1 MMTTTSYILLILI
14 CILFIWIIR
23 LHIRIKR
30 FTRGA
35 HGASLEKTIGLI
47 MRDIERVR
55 HDHIDL
61 KNEQEVLKRKQA
73 KAIRSIETVRFNP
86 FKDQGS
92 NQSFAT
98 ALVNDEKNGL
108 VISTLFA
115 RDRMSVFA
123 KPIIDGKSEY
133 ELTVEEKQ
141 VLEKTLL

>member
-1 MMTTTSYILLILI
+1 MTTTLYIFAALILI
-14 CILFIWIIR
+14 LFVWIVR

-30 FTRGA
+30 FTRGSN
-35 HGASLEKTIGLI
+35 GTSLEKTISTIL
-47 MRDIERVR
+47 RDIERVR

-61 KNEQEVLKRKQA
+61 KNEQDVLKRKQA

-98 ALVNDEKNGL
+98 ALLNDEKNG
-108 VISTLFA
+108 VIISTLFA

-123 KPIIDGKSEY
+123 KPIVDGKSEY
-133 ELTVEEKQ
+133 ELTVEEKS